1 MTKSSLPYFIFL
13 FFAIPTA
20 ALIAFVVSLCRY
32 FSAKKKNILSPGTY
46 AADELKKRKTALI
59 VWGIIAGILVAMVV
73 GIIVLLFTAI
83 AFM

>member
-13 FFAIPTA
+13 FFAIPT
-20 ALIAFVVSLCRY
+20 ISVVAFGVSLYRY
-32 FSAKKKNILSPGTY
+32 LSAKKNKLSPGTLS
-46 AADELKKRKTALI
+46 AEDMTKRKTSLI
-59 VWGIIAGILVAMVV
+59 VFAIITGILVAMVV

>member
-1 MTKSSLPYFIFL
+1 MTQSSLPYFIFL
-13 FFAIPTA
+13 FFAIPTISA
-20 ALIAFVVSLCRY
+20 GAFGVSLYRY
-32 FSAKKKNILSPGTY
+32 LSAKKKNKLSPGTLS
-46 AADELKKRKTALI
+46 AEDMAKRKTALI

>member
-32 FSAKKKNILSPGTY
+32 FSAKKKTNFPPAHTLQMS
-46 AADELKKRKTALI
+46 
-59 VWGIIAGILVAMVV
+59 
-73 GIIVLLFTAI
+73 
-83 AFM
+83 

>member
-13 FFAIPTA
+13 FFSIPTA

-32 FSAKKKNILSPGTY
+32 FSAMKKNKLFPGTY